1 MKHDRRAPIASLAVI
16 AAPAGA
22 AALILAAVLNLAAVL
37 ILTAAP
43 GYCFSISGL
52 LGNSDEQNLETFKL
66 IHIGDLKSLMDTSKS
81 GLHLYDANDDSTRNS
96 YGVIP
101 GANLLDSDDHY
112 NLAVLPPD
120 KDATLVFYCA
130 NTH

>member
-1 MKHDRRAPIASLAVI
+1 MKYGRRAPIASLAVI
-16 AAPAGA
+16 AA
-22 AALILAAVLNLAAVL
+22 
-37 ILTAAP
+37 LTLTVAP
-43 GYCFSISGL
+43 GYCFSISRL
-52 LGNSDEQNLETFKL
+52 LGNSGEQNLETFKL

-81 GLHLYDANDDSTRNS
+81 GLHLYDANVESTRDT

-101 GANLLDSDDHY
+101 GAYLLDSDDHY

>member
-22 AALILAAVLNLAAVL
+22 AALILAAVL

-66 IHIGDLKSLMDTSKS
+66 IHIGDLKSMMDTSKS

-101 GANLLDSDDHY
+101 GANLLDSEDHY
-112 NLAVLPPD
+112 KLSVLPPD